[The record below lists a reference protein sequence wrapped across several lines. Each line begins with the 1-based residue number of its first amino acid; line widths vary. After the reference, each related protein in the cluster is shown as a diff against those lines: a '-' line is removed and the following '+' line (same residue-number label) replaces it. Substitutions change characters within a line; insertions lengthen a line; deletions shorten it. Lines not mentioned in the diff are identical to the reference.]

1 MFCIEMNRN
10 EQEFENSSM
19 AKVIELIEL
28 HRKFKYPDP
37 KEEQNQEMSGTEFN
51 QIVKGKAV
59 KF

>member
-1 MFCIEMNRN
+1 MNRS

-28 HRKFKYPDP
+28 HRKFKYPDT
-37 KEEQNQEMSGTEFN
+37 KEAENREINSSEFN